1 MIWPIEIKD
10 LPRGPASDKVLR
22 DKTFEI
28 ATNPKYDRYQ
38 CGLASVVYKFFDKKA
53 RDTSIHIATGIS
65 ENQELTNEL
74 HKSITRKFQKRHVYS
89 SYQDYIWVAD
99 LADVK
104 LTSKYNKGVR
114 FLLHVIDIYSKY

>member
-53 RDTSIHIATGIS
+53 GDTSIHIAIGIS

-74 HKSITRKFQKRHVYS
+74 HNLSLENFKSVTYTHLIKVTF
-89 SYQDYIWVAD
+89 
-99 LADVK
+99 
-104 LTSKYNKGVR
+104 G
-114 FLLHVIDIYSKY
+114 LLILQI

>member
-1 MIWPIEIKD
+1 MIWRIEIKD

-89 SYQDYIWVAD
+89 SYQGYIWVAD
-99 LADVK
+99 LADIK
-104 LTSKYNKGVR
+104 LTSKYNKGAR
-114 FLLHVIDIYSKY
+114 FLLYVIDIYSKY